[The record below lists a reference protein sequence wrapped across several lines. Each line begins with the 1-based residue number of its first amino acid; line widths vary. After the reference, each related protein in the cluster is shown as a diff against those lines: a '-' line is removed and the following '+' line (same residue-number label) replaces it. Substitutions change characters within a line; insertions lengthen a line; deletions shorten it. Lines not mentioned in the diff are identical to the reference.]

1 MALHSA
7 SEIVYRFRD
16 KLDEYDL
23 PMIQAEVESLLKK
36 NWLVEDII
44 AYLSCLEEVNPSF
57 DENQEADRIHK
68 MQAIRAKYQ
77 AK

>member
-36 NWLVEDII
+36 KWLVEDIV

-68 MQAIRAKYQ
+68 MQAIRAKYHT
-77 AK
+77 K